1 LAPAAP
7 LGGNGNGVGVLGP
20 SHDASPLRGRVRHRD
35 PSRGDDALGAA
46 RAELAA
52 VRRPDDPVASPP
64 RKASPEPIVRLGDQ
78 RAGPGRARPGD
89 TRANGRAPPP
99 RRRGRRGVRGRHSP
113 RHHVEASRADH
124 RWVYGT
130 GRERPPAPRRARGGP
145 YATLEQNT
153 GISTGSRSTRS
164 ASPRPVFSQEPEF
177 VRTSTPNDRRR
188 GAPTPCAG
196 ARAEIQKCI
205 SQKRMWLWA

>member
-1 LAPAAP
+1 MW
-7 LGGNGNGVGVLGP
+7 
-20 SHDASPLRGRVRHRD
+20 
-35 PSRGDDALGAA
+35 
-46 RAELAA
+46 
-52 VRRPDDPVASPP
+52 
-64 RKASPEPIVRLGDQ
+64 DQ

-89 TRANGRAPPP
+89 TRADGRAPPP

-130 GRERPPAPRRARGGP
+130 GRERPPAPRRARRGP

-196 ARAEIQKCI
+196 ARAEIQNCI
-205 SQKRMWLWA
+205 WPNAPVVVGLARSQVTGLGFFHSSAYSMHMELPMA